1 MAFYLIFHHASH
13 TIIMY
18 TSKPFFLLIFIIV
31 AMSFN
36 RSFAQ
41 KGTETDSDVKRKQ
54 SLVITLG
61 GGVSKYVSGISAPA
75 SLQGDITKTS
85 SCGTIRIMWHPGYRL
100 NLGLQSG
107 FTNFYSYDVKN
118 NVDGKLKLSDVP
130 ILVVWSMPIFKNVN
144 IFAGFGSYLLTTD
157 LDYKEAVKSTTF
169 SLGANVALNY
179 TLPLSKNLD
188 LGGEIEW
195 MSAFE
200 TKDNLVALKANL
212 IWKAFE
218 WGRHN

>member
-1 MAFYLIFHHASH
+1 
-13 TIIMY
+13 MY
-18 TSKPFFLLIFIIV
+18 TSKPFSLFVSMIAL
-31 AMSFN
+31 MSLS

-41 KGTETDSDVKRKQ
+41 TSIETDSAVKRKQ

-85 SCGTIRIMWHPGYRL
+85 SCATVRIMWHPGYRL

-118 NVDGKLKLSDVP
+118 NNVDGKLKLSAVP
-130 ILVVWSMPIFKNVN
+130 ILIVWSMPILKNIN

-157 LDYKEAVKSTTF
+157 LDYKEVVKSTTF
-169 SLGANVALNY
+169 SLGANIALNY

>member
-1 MAFYLIFHHASH
+1 
-13 TIIMY
+13 
-18 TSKPFFLLIFIIV
+18 
-31 AMSFN
+31 
-36 RSFAQ
+36 
-41 KGTETDSDVKRKQ
+41 
-54 SLVITLG
+54 
-61 GGVSKYVSGISAPA
+61 
-75 SLQGDITKTS
+75 
-85 SCGTIRIMWHPGYRL
+85 MWHPGYRL

-118 NVDGKLKLSDVP
+118 NNVDGKLKLSAVP
-130 ILVVWSMPIFKNVN
+130 ILVVWSMPVFKNVN

-169 SLGANVALNY
+169 SLGANIALNY

-212 IWKAFE
+212 IWKVFE